1 MAFCVGF
8 KTLLGKKKKKKMY
21 KYNNVKD
28 NSENE
33 NVDYYPS
40 TTYFAMISSYS
51 ISYSVTVTC

>member
-8 KTLLGKKKKKKMY
+8 KTLLKKDVLY
-21 KYNNVKD
+21 KYNNVQD

-33 NVDYYPS
+33 NVEYYPS
-40 TTYFAMISSYS
+40 TAYFAMLSSYS